1 MASTAQ
7 SIATAPAEDLSMF
20 RLYVLRAV
28 YALIAFGEG
37 SIVVPDLFIHGPT
50 ARGVIPAM
58 LSGLCLMCLLGL
70 RYPRQ
75 MLPLLLFE
83 MAWKTIWFF
92 AFGLPQY
99 LSGQAPPTFAEDFP
113 AISFGVVLMPL
124 VIPWGYAWRHYVRA
138 AGDRWR

>member
-75 MLPLLLFE
+75 MLPLCRRSPRRRHQRRRLRPPGSPPRCRRPR
-83 MAWKTIWFF
+83 KR
-92 AFGLPQY
+92 LPR
-99 LSGQAPPTFAEDFP
+99 TN
-113 AISFGVVLMPL
+113 
-124 VIPWGYAWRHYVRA
+124 
-138 AGDRWR
+138 